1 MTLLSTANTKTM
13 KGEKYGYKTYIMHL
27 APSLISGFQTCPKAS
42 AGCAAACLNKAGM
55 GVFSNVQTARINR
68 TKMFFQDRVTFM
80 NQLVKEIKSAK
91 KKADKEGLKL
101 LVRLNGTSD
110 INFIKIRVETARN
123 LFELFPDVQF
133 YDYTKLIVNPE
144 TIPSNYHLTFSKSE
158 SNDSDVRSAIRNGL
172 NVAVVFD
179 KLPETYLGR
188 PVVSGDESDI
198 RINDPKNVIVGLL
211 AKGPA
216 KRDDSGFVVRT
227 A

>member
-55 GVFSNVQTARINR
+55 GVFSNVQLARINR

-101 LVRLNGTSD
+101 LVRPNGTSD
-110 INFIKIRVETARN
+110 IAWEKIRVGDYRN
-123 LFELFPDVQF
+123 IFEMFPDVQF
-133 YDYTKLIVNPE
+133 YDYSAVANRKVPE
-144 TIPSNYHLTFSKSE
+144 NYHLTFSRKE
-158 SNDSDVRSAIRNGL
+158 SNDADVRSAIRNGL

-179 KLPETYLGR
+179 KLPETYMGL
-188 PVVSGDESDI
+188 PVVSGDDTDI
-198 RINDPKNVIVGLL
+198 RVNDPKNVIIGLK

-216 KRDDSGFVVRT
+216 KKDISGFVVRV
-227 A
+227 

>member
-13 KGEKYGYKTYIMHL
+13 KGEKYGYKTYILHL

-101 LVRLNGTSD
+101 LVRPNGTSD
-110 INFIKIRVETARN
+110 IAWEKIRVGDYRN
-123 LFELFPDVQF
+123 IFEMFPEVQF
-133 YDYTKLIVNPE
+133 YDYSAVANRKVPE
-144 TIPSNYHLTFSKSE
+144 NYHLTFSRKE
-158 SNDSDVRSAIRNGL
+158 SNDADVRSAIRNGL

-179 KLPETYLGR
+179 KLPETYMGL
-188 PVVSGDESDI
+188 PVVSGDDTDI
-198 RINDPKNVIVGLL
+198 RVNDPKNVIIGLK

-216 KRDDSGFVVRT
+216 KKDISGFVVRV
-227 A
+227 

>member
-13 KGEKYGYKTYIMHL
+13 KGEKYGYKTYILHL

-55 GVFSNVQTARINR
+55 GAFSNVQQARINR
-68 TKMFFQDRVTFM
+68 TKLFFQDRVTFM
-80 NQLVKEIKSAK
+80 LQLVKEIKSAK

-101 LVRLNGTSD
+101 LVRPNGTSD
-110 INFIKIRVETARN
+110 IAFEKIRVGDYRN
-123 LFELFPDVQF
+123 IFEMFPEVQF
-133 YDYTKLIVNPE
+133 YDYTKIAGRTVPD
-144 TIPSNYHLTFSKSE
+144 NYHLTFSKSE
-158 SNDSDVRSAIRNGL
+158 SNDRDVSAAIRNGL

-179 KLPETYLGR
+179 KLPETYLGL
-188 PVVSGDESDI
+188 PVVSGDDTDI
-198 RINDPKNVIVGLL
+198 RVNDPRGVVVGLK

-216 KRDDSGFVVRT
+216 KRDLSGFVVF

>member
-55 GVFSNVQTARINR
+55 GVFSNVQLARINR

-101 LVRLNGTSD
+101 LVRPNGTSD
-110 INFIKIRVETARN
+110 IAWEKIRVGDYRN
-123 LFELFPDVQF
+123 IFEMFPEVQF
-133 YDYTKLIVNPE
+133 YDYSAVANRKVPE
-144 TIPSNYHLTFSKSE
+144 NYHLTFSRKE
-158 SNDSDVRSAIRNGL
+158 SNDADVRSAIRNGL

-179 KLPETYLGR
+179 KLPETYMGL
-188 PVVSGDESDI
+188 PVVSGDDTDI
-198 RINDPKNVIVGLL
+198 RVNDPKNVIIGLK

-216 KRDDSGFVVRT
+216 KKDISGFVVRV
-227 A
+227 

>member
-1 MTLLSTANTKTM
+1 MALLSTANTKTM
-13 KGEKYGYKTYIMHL
+13 KGEKYGYKTYILHL

-55 GVFSNVQTARINR
+55 GVFSNVQQARINR

-80 NQLVKEIKSAK
+80 LQLVKEIKSAK

-101 LVRLNGTSD
+101 LVRPNGTSD
-110 INFIKIRVETARN
+110 IAWEKIRVEGARN
-123 LFELFPDVQF
+123 IFELFPDVQF
-133 YDYTKLIVNPE
+133 YDYSAVANRKVPE
-144 TIPSNYHLTFSKSE
+144 NYHLTFSRKE
-158 SNDSDVRSAIRNGL
+158 SNDADVRSAIRNGL

-179 KLPETYLGR
+179 KLPETYMGL
-188 PVVSGDESDI
+188 PVVSGDDTDI
-198 RINDPKNVIVGLL
+198 RVNDPKNVIIGLK

-216 KRDDSGFVVRT
+216 KRDLSGFVVF

>member
-55 GVFSNVQTARINR
+55 GVFSNVQLARINR

-110 INFIKIRVETARN
+110 INFIKIRVGDYRN
-123 LFELFPDVQF
+123 IFEMFPDVQF

-227 A
+227 V

>member
-13 KGEKYGYKTYIMHL
+13 KGEKYGYKTYILHL

-55 GVFSNVQTARINR
+55 GVFSNVQLARINR

-91 KKADKEGLKL
+91 KKADKQGLKL
-101 LVRLNGTSD
+101 LVRPNGTSD
-110 INFIKIRVETARN
+110 VAWEKIRVGDYRN
-123 LFELFPDVQF
+123 IFEMFPEVQF
-133 YDYTKLIVNPE
+133 YDYTKIAGRTVPD
-144 TIPSNYHLTFSKSE
+144 NYHLTFSKSE
-158 SNDSDVRSAIRNGL
+158 SNDRDVSAAIRNGL

-179 KLPETYLGR
+179 KLPATYLGL
-188 PVVSGDESDI
+188 PVVSGDDTDI
-198 RINDPKNVIVGLL
+198 RVNDPRGVVVGLK

-216 KRDDSGFVVRT
+216 KRDLSGFVVF

>member
-110 INFIKIRVETARN
+110 INFIKIRVENVRN
-123 LFELFPDVQF
+123 LFEMFPDVQF

-227 A
+227 V

>member
-13 KGEKYGYKTYIMHL
+13 KGEKYGYKTYILHL

-101 LVRLNGTSD
+101 LVRPNGTSD
-110 INFIKIRVETARN
+110 IAWEKIRVGDYRN
-123 LFELFPDVQF
+123 IFEMFPEVQF
-133 YDYTKLIVNPE
+133 YDYSAVANRKVPE
-144 TIPSNYHLTFSKSE
+144 NYHLTFSRKE
-158 SNDSDVRSAIRNGL
+158 SNDADVRSAIRNGL

-179 KLPETYLGR
+179 KLPETYMGL
-188 PVVSGDESDI
+188 PVVSGDDTDI
-198 RINDPKNVIVGLL
+198 RVNDPRGVVVGLK

-216 KRDDSGFVVRT
+216 KRDLSGFVVF

>member
-1 MTLLSTANTKTM
+1 
-13 KGEKYGYKTYIMHL
+13 MHL

-101 LVRLNGTSD
+101 LVRPNGTSD
-110 INFIKIRVETARN
+110 IAWEKIRVGDYRN
-123 LFELFPDVQF
+123 IFEMFPEVQF
-133 YDYTKLIVNPE
+133 YDYSAVANRKVPE
-144 TIPSNYHLTFSKSE
+144 NYHLTFSRKE
-158 SNDSDVRSAIRNGL
+158 SNDADVRSAIRNGL

-179 KLPETYLGR
+179 KLPETYMGL
-188 PVVSGDESDI
+188 PVVSGDDTDI
-198 RINDPKNVIVGLL
+198 RVNDPRGVVVGLK

-216 KRDDSGFVVRT
+216 KRDLSGFVVF